1 MCNTAHTYLLD
12 DASDARDSADAG
24 ALELGHLELAVEH
37 ATQEGGVL
45 VHLERRPLQLQLL
58 HHTHRRIQIQDDTG
72 RADPPG
78 LQQSISRSHIPII
91 ELSHTAIPHK
101 LASSLHRYAPQGG
114 KHIWHTCWFEVL
126 VWMAMTPVLGGARAP

>member
-78 LQQSISRSHIPII
+78 LQQSISRSHTQS
-91 ELSHTAIPHK
+91 LS
-101 LASSLHRYAPQGG
+101 LATQPSPTSLQAVFIGMLRRGESTFGTPAGLR
-114 KHIWHTCWFEVL
+114 CWSG
-126 VWMAMTPVLGGARAP
+126 WR